1 MKQIKFRKFLTRHF
15 GSYGTGRGE
24 RERVFVRSVVME
36 TVINKFKEFIENEAK
51 FCSMDIAGMTPLYV
65 Y

>member
-1 MKQIKFRKFLTRHF
+1 MALGVEKEK
-15 GSYGTGRGE
+15 S
-24 RERVFVRSVVME
+24 VFVRSVVME
-36 TVINKFKEFIENEAK
+36 TVINKLKEFIENEAK